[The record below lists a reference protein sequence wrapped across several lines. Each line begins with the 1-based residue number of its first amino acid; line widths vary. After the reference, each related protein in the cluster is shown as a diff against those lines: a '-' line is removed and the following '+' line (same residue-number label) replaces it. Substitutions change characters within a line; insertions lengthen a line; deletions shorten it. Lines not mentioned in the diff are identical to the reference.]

1 MPDRAWFLVEA
12 AARLLNR
19 DEREAVLGDLAEA
32 EENGWKAAVEI
43 LGLVSRR
50 QAALWYDWPPWL
62 ASLLVG
68 LPGTLLLMGVSLSIS
83 CTYRRLVDHEVFD
96 SHAAPTGHEG
106 FPLLLCH
113 VLLLIL
119 WSWTGGFVVGFV
131 SRRTVWASAALS
143 LAACFFCLAR
153 FREESVSALCL
164 FLFLPPAILGIHHG
178 LRIIRV
184 KPAPAF
190 ALATLVSMLMI
201 CAWSNE
207 AMWIV
212 NWALLCP
219 AWYLVMAACNPRG
232 LFARGR
238 G

>member
-1 MPDRAWFLVEA
+1 MSDRAWFLVEA
-12 AARLLNR
+12 VARLLDR
-19 DEREAVLGDLAEA
+19 EEREAVLGDLTEA
-32 EENGWKAAVEI
+32 EESGWKGALEI
-43 LGLVSRR
+43 IGLVSRR
-50 QAALWYDWPPWL
+50 QAALWYDWRPWL

-83 CTYRRLVDHEVFD
+83 CTYRRLMDHEVFNA
-96 SHAAPTGHEG
+96 HAPTGHEG

-119 WSWTGGFVVGFV
+119 WSWTGGFVVGYV
-131 SRRTVWASAALS
+131 SRRTVWVSAVSS

-153 FREESVSALCL
+153 FREASVPALCL

-184 KPAPAF
+184 KPGPAF
-190 ALATLVSMLMI
+190 ALATAVSVLMI
-201 CAWSNE
+201 CAWSNQ

-219 AWYLVMAACNPRG
+219 AWYLVMAAWNPRG